1 MSEWQDFNTAPRDN
15 TTILAASPKRA
26 DIVTVAWDVK
36 ASEWRSNVY
45 PYLTFDGQ
53 FFTHWQ
59 PSPEL
64 PEDSANA
71 AQPQRDR
78 RSRMRPETQT
88 KVELRAERDHWKKLA
103 EEGLEPRIR
112 DMRINGGSFDLELT
126 GQVVEQIAVA
136 FVSNFK
142 ALRAEN
148 YMEMQVY
155 DRDEPFQRYI
165 VTVQKV
171 GKLSPHDKAQ
181 LAIGGLHEAEAFIS
195 KMSGGG
201 EAEFRAHLNNIL
213 TRLDAKRRQQTKT

>member
-1 MSEWQDFNTAPRDN
+1 
-15 TTILAASPKRA
+15 
-26 DIVTVAWDVK
+26 
-36 ASEWRSNVY
+36 
-45 PYLTFDGQ
+45 
-53 FFTHWQ
+53 
-59 PSPEL
+59 
-64 PEDSANA
+64 
-71 AQPQRDR
+71 
-78 RSRMRPETQT
+78 MRPETQT
-88 KVELRAERDHWKKLA
+88 KAELRAERDHWKKLA

-142 ALRAEN
+142 ALGTEN

-201 EAEFRAHLNNIL
+201 EAEFRAHLNDIL